1 MRRLAHLFQLNGKTL
16 FLSDEC
22 LEAYRKITDILENHK
37 DLTAHVSRQE
47 IYNIITDS
55 HKYWMDAE
63 LEPDAEEFLSRII
76 SYLEGLTKT
85 YKFLAILEGIRLE
98 GLDVIHLGPVSIHRC
113 DKALLKG
120 IVLHDGEDLD
130 DTFEQIKS
138 EYWIIGEAYG
148 SPYIAEQQ
156 FEFTLKIAIG
166 ILALYGSMLYKYAF
180 ENTKINAKLS
190 AYSHRHS
197 AVSLRWD
204 KGGGGLTT
212 KLDWGNFQDLTINV
226 EMLDYINQNEYFQQI
241 SQLIGKQADSELCK
255 SIVSAIYWYYD
266 AYNDNNTTMKFIKLW
281 SCVECFFSI
290 SSKEITK
297 ANTRGMAVM
306 LTIAGQ
312 EISEE
317 TDYGSLKRNIAK
329 LYRLRSKALHRAQ
342 YDKISHTHIN
352 TMSRW
357 TAWLIIW
364 MVSLADSGYLHL
376 KEIKK
381 QISRL
386 DKIYSIKPVD

>member
-37 DLTAHVSRQE
+37 DLTAHVSRQD

-55 HKYWMDAE
+55 HKFWMDAE

-76 SYLEGLTKT
+76 LHLEGLTKT
-85 YKFLAILEGIRLE
+85 YNFLAILEGIRLE
-98 GLDVIHLGPVSIHRC
+98 GLDVVQLGPVSIHRC
-113 DKALLKG
+113 DKAILKG
-120 IVLHDGEDLD
+120 IELHDGDDLD

-148 SPYIAEQQ
+148 SPCIAEQQ

-166 ILALYGSMLYKYAF
+166 ILAIYGSILYKYAF

-212 KLDWGNFQDLTINV
+212 KLDLGNFHDLIINV
-226 EMLDYINQNEYFQQI
+226 EMIDYINQNGYFQQT
-241 SQLIGKQADSELCK
+241 SQLIAKQSDSELCK

-290 SSKEITK
+290 NSKGITK

-317 TDYGSLKRNIAK
+317 SDYDSLKRNIAK
-329 LYRLRSKALHRAQ
+329 LYNLRSKALHRAQ

-381 QISRL
+381 QILRL
-386 DKIYSIKPVD
+386 DKIYSIKQVD